1 MLRCFYFTAMLSTVL
16 ISLLPEIALTSP
28 LLIGNQYP
36 VAPNSNRDIP
46 VCYLKTEDGRILDLG
61 KLCKKTPQDSNN
73 SSSTQDSNSSS
84 SSSLEPSKCYFV
96 DAAGRPCATSQ
107 NVE

>member
-1 MLRCFYFTAMLSTVL
+1 MLRYFYFTTALSTVL
-16 ISLLPEIALTSP
+16 ISWLPEVGLTSP

-36 VAPNSNRDIP
+36 VVQNSEQDTP

-73 SSSTQDSNSSS
+73 SSSPQDFNTSSS
-84 SSSLEPSKCYFV
+84 SSFEPEKCYFL
-96 DAAGRPCATSQ
+96 DAAGQPCIATQ
-107 NVE
+107 N